1 MVFTDVF
8 EPTNR
13 FSRLDARVF
22 VRDVLAYLGLHVDA
36 QLLLILLSSLPSRHL
51 LRYSS
56 SLVLLSHIL
65 FGALLI
71 LEIPLDLLLMLGLDG
86 LGEDVNVLGPDGVRE
101 PRVVVR
107 EGILGVHGVF
117 ALAVVEGNPSDH
129 GVICSN
135 RNLIGRGLRVVH
147 RVKVVGPL
155 DHTMGEWAQRLLLLL
170 GCVAV
175 LDMNRHLIKL
185 VNLLMR
191 LARID
196 LLLLGILD
204 ILHHPLEHVVVGI

>member
-1 MVFTDVF
+1 MNT
-8 EPTNR
+8 
-13 FSRLDARVF
+13 RVF

-36 QLLLILLSSLPSRHL
+36 QLLLILLSSFASRYL

-86 LGEDVNVLGPDGVRE
+86 LGEDVNVLVLGPDGVRE

-155 DHTMGEWAQRLLLLL
+155 DHTMGEWAQRLLLLF
-170 GCVAV
+170 GGVAV